1 MAVTAQPMHR
11 RSKLHAPS
19 PPGHFLLGNVRALRQ
34 DLLGTFSTWRAEY
47 GDLVRYRVGSRRQHL
62 ISHPELVR
70 EVFVHGRQTYDRPGQ
85 DTPPRGL
92 RLVINTGL
100 LGTNGAFW
108 LRQRRMMQPIFHRR
122 RIAKM
127 AQTMTDCGEEMLA
140 RWANYA
146 PNQPIDLAKEMMAV
160 TLDIISQTMFGAK
173 VMGHMDKVEQALRIV
188 LRFAFDS
195 MQKPFF
201 IPLAWPTAR
210 NREFKRAIKS
220 LDEVIY
226 GIIEQRR
233 ASTEEHD
240 DLLAMLL
247 EARDEESGEG
257 MEDKQLRHEVLTIF
271 GAGHETTANAL
282 TWTWYLLA
290 QHPDI
295 LQRLQNE
302 LKEVLAGRTPTVKDL
317 RNLPYCKQVL
327 EEAMRLYPPAP
338 ILARR
343 VREETTLN
351 GYNIPSNSIMVASI
365 YNIHR
370 HPYFWSE
377 PEKFDPERFAPE
389 NRQERHRYAY
399 MPFGAG
405 QHLCIGNQFALMEG
419 QLLLAQMAQKY
430 ELRLL
435 PEHVIE
441 KEVAIT
447 LRPRYGMK
455 MTLHPVN

>member
-1 MAVTAQPMHR
+1 MTVTTQAIPR

-19 PPGHFLLGNVRALRQ
+19 PSGHFLLGNVRALRQ
-34 DLLGTFSTWRAEY
+34 DILGTFSTWRAEY
-47 GDLVRYRVGSRRQHL
+47 GDIVRYRIASRHQHL
-62 ISHPELVR
+62 ISHPEFVR
-70 EVFVHGRQTYDRPGQ
+70 EVFVQGRQTFDRPGE
-85 DTPPRGL
+85 DLPPRGL

-100 LGTNGAFW
+100 LGAEGPFW

-122 RIAKM
+122 RIGKM
-127 AQTMTDCGEEMLA
+127 AQAMTDCGEEMLA
-140 RWANYA
+140 RWATYD
-146 PNQPIDLAKEMMAV
+146 PNQPIDLNKEMMAV
-160 TLDIISQTMFGAK
+160 TLDIISQTMFSAK
-173 VMGHMDKVEQALRIV
+173 VMGHVDKVEKALQIV

-195 MQKPFF
+195 IQMPLF
-201 IPLAWPTAR
+201 IPLALPTPR
-210 NREFKRAIKS
+210 NREFKRA
-220 LDEVIY
+220 LDTLDQIIY
-226 GIIEQRR
+226 GIIQQRR

-257 MEDKQLRHEVLTIF
+257 MDDAQLRHEVLTIF

-290 QHPDI
+290 QHPEI
-295 LQRLQNE
+295 LQRLQTE
-302 LKEVLAGRTPTVKDL
+302 LKETLAGRTPTLKDL

-343 VREETTLN
+343 VREDTTLN
-351 GYNIPSNSIMVASI
+351 GYDIPSNSFVVASI

-370 HPYFWSE
+370 HPDFWPE
-377 PEKFDPERFAPE
+377 PEKFDPERFTPE
-389 NRQERHRYAY
+389 NSQTRHRYAY

-447 LRPRYGMK
+447 LRPRNGMK

>member
-1 MAVTAQPMHR
+1 MATTVQSIPR
-11 RSKLHAPS
+11 VSKLDAPG
-19 PPGHFLLGNVRALRQ
+19 PPGHFLLGNVRELKQ
-34 DLLGTFSTWRAEY
+34 DLLGTFSTWRKEY
-47 GDLVRYRVGSRRQHL
+47 GDIVRYRVASRQQHL
-62 ISHPELVR
+62 ITHPELVR
-70 EVFVHGRQTYDRPGQ
+70 EVFVHGRQIFDRPGQ
-85 DTPPRGL
+85 DEPLRGL

-100 LGTNGAFW
+100 LGANGTFW

-127 AQTMTDCGEEMLA
+127 AQAMTDCGEQMLA
-140 RWANYA
+140 RWATYD
-146 PNQPIDLAKEMMAV
+146 PTQPIDLSKEMMAV
-160 TLDIISQTMFGAK
+160 TLDIISQTMFGAE
-173 VMGHMDKVEQALRIV
+173 VMEHVDEVEKALQIA

-195 MQKPFF
+195 IQKALFV
-201 IPLAWPTAR
+201 PLRWPTPR
-210 NREFKRAIKS
+210 NREFKQALKT
-220 LDEVIY
+220 LDEIVY
-226 GIIEQRR
+226 RIIAQRR
-233 ASTEEHD
+233 ASRGEHD

-257 MEDKQLRHEVLTIF
+257 MDDKQLRHEVLTIF

-290 QHPDI
+290 QHPKI

-302 LKEVLAGRTPTVKDL
+302 LKEVLAGRTPTLKDL

-338 ILARR
+338 ILGRY
-343 VREETTLN
+343 VRQSTALN
-351 GYNIPSNSIMVASI
+351 GYHIPSNSVVVTSI
-365 YNIHR
+365 YNVHR
-370 HPYFWSE
+370 HPDFWSE
-377 PEKFDPERFAPE
+377 PEKFDPGRFAPE
-389 NRQERHRYAY
+389 KKQEHHRYAY

-430 ELRLL
+430 ELRLV
-435 PEHVIE
+435 PEHAIE

-455 MTLHPVN
+455 MTLHPIN